1 MNRRNRTLLVLLVAV
16 GLASIATYL
25 VYRAVSRIP
34 ERQVE
39 VATVFVAVA
48 SEDLPVGTMLTKDQ
62 IKVVGWPKGSPV
74 EGSFSSPD
82 ALVGRG
88 LIQSVKGNEPLTE
101 NKLAPLAAGAG
112 LPPSIPPGMRALSVR
127 VNDVIGVAGFTV
139 PGTRVDVLVTLR
151 ANETTMSRAV
161 VSNIQVLTAGT
172 RYDQEQSKNGQPIPT
187 TVVTLMVTPEDAERI
202 TLAENSGA
210 ITLVLRNPLDVVPTD
225 TKGVR
230 LASLMGAPDP
240 APVVKTDKGQRRVVA
255 PRPAVPETPKFYSVE
270 AIRAAKRSEEVIK

>member
-1 MNRRNRTLLVLLVAV
+1 MNRRNRTVLVLLVAI
-16 GLASIATYL
+16 GLASVATYL

-62 IKVVGWPKGSPV
+62 VKVVGWPKSSPV
-74 EGSFSSPD
+74 QGSFSSPD

-88 LIQSVKGNEPLTE
+88 LIQSVKANEPLTE
-101 NKLAPLAAGAG
+101 GKLAPLAAGAG
-112 LPPSIPPGMRALSVR
+112 LPPSIPPGMRALSIR

-151 ANETTMSRAV
+151 TNDTTMSRAV

-172 RYDQEQSKNGQPIPT
+172 RYDQEQAKDGQPIPT

-202 TLAENSGA
+202 TLAQSTGA
-210 ITLVLRNPLDVVPTD
+210 LTLVLRNPLDIVPTD

-230 LASLMGAPDP
+230 LASLMGSPDP
-240 APVVKTDKGQRRVVA
+240 APVVKTDKGQRRVVV
-255 PRPAVPETPKFYSVE
+255 PKPAVPETPKFYSVE
-270 AIRAAKRSEEVIK
+270 AIKAAKRTEEVIK

>member
-127 VNDVIGVAGFTV
+127 VKDVIGVAGFTV

-255 PRPAVPETPKFYSVE
+255 PKPAVPETPKFYSVE